1 MSIEN
6 YSQELRN
13 FITNNTKFINDQSF
27 QTKEQLSENTQII
40 EDYIEREMSF
50 DEIKCLFFYLT
61 YLIKDDLFRNTII
74 ANINKNFAEKNI
86 KAREMPDIH
95 YIVVFKI
102 SEEEFLNQNI
112 NRIKQY
118 FEDYL
123 SKVKEAEEYE
133 KIKRKMEEEAK
144 LKEKREKEKRER
156 FILPKI
162 NTCETTQITENSV
175 VIKIPINVEE
185 EINNTNKD
193 NINN

>member
-74 ANINKNFAEKNI
+74 SNINKNFAEKNI

-95 YIVVFKI
+95 YIVVYKINFYISLLFKI
-102 SEEEFLNQNI
+102 KNNYQ
-112 NRIKQY
+112 
-118 FEDYL
+118 
-123 SKVKEAEEYE
+123 
-133 KIKRKMEEEAK
+133 
-144 LKEKREKEKRER
+144 
-156 FILPKI
+156 KI
-162 NTCETTQITENSV
+162 N
-175 VIKIPINVEE
+175 K
-185 EINNTNKD
+185 
-193 NINN
+193 